1 MRSTFGHMGDAVEGL
16 LEVYEGTRERA
27 TKRRIIELTR
37 KLVDLYGEDENLR
50 GFWPGFDAL
59 ESKAADHHEG

>member
-1 MRSTFGHMGDAVEGL
+1 VEAL
-16 LEVYEGTRERA
+16 REVYEGTREQA

-50 GFWPGFDAL
+50 GFWPGFYAL
-59 ESKAADHHEG
+59 ETADK